1 VKKRQFYRM
10 DTSGGVANNSSSTS
24 TNASYR
30 SSLLPK
36 VISYGY
42 KDFREEGDKRQASCK
57 FCRAKISDVAGTT
70 SNFVRH
76 LKCHPEQ

>member
-1 VKKRQFYRM
+1 M
-10 DTSGGVANNSSSTS
+10 DKSESVADSNSFTS
-24 TNASYR
+24 TDASCS

-42 KDFREEGDKRQASCK
+42 KDFREGGDKRQASCK
-57 FCRAKISDVAGTT
+57 FCQAKISDVSGTT

-76 LKCHPEQ
+76 LKCHSQQ